1 LDYNQDII
9 RKNYIFFIGLF
20 LYIFIGLAT
29 IEFYGRDELH
39 LAFNKY
45 FSLFFDIFFKYFS
58 KIGPLI
64 FIVITLFFIIKK
76 ETYKSLFILFSA
88 YGLNFLIGTFVKR
101 NFFKHIHRP
110 TYYFEQKG
118 IDLHLI
124 DGVSSQIPYTFPS
137 GHTAETF
144 LLLLF
149 ICMISKSKLVQII
162 AVILAIT
169 MAFSRVYL
177 SKHFLIDTIGGALLG
192 TFVLTLMYYIF
203 QNRNSSF
210 LNKNILKKKS

>member
-1 LDYNQDII
+1 MNYNQDII

-39 LAFNKY
+39 LVFNSH
-45 FSLFFDIFFKYFS
+45 FSLFLDIFFKYFS

-76 ETYKSLFILFSA
+76 ETYKSLLILLSA

-144 LLLLF
+144 LLMLF

>member
-1 LDYNQDII
+1 MDYSQDII

-39 LAFNKY
+39 LVFNKH
-45 FSLFFDIFFKYFS
+45 FSLFFDLFFKYFS

-76 ETYKSLFILFSA
+76 ETYKSLLILFSA

-101 NFFKHIHRP
+101 NFFKHVHRP

-144 LLLLF
+144 LLMLF

-162 AVILAIT
+162 AVFLAIT

-203 QNRNSSF
+203 QNRNSAF
-210 LNKNILKKKS
+210 LNKKIFKINS

>member
-1 LDYNQDII
+1 MEYNQDII

-20 LYIFIGLAT
+20 LYIFVGLAT

-39 LAFNKY
+39 LVVNRR

-76 ETYKSLFILFSA
+76 ETYKSLLILFSA

-144 LLLLF
+144 LLMLF

-192 TFVLTLMYYIF
+192 TFVLTLMYYVF
-203 QNRNSSF
+203 QNRNSVF
-210 LNKNILKKKS
+210 LNKSILKNIF

>member
-1 LDYNQDII
+1 MEYNQDII
-9 RKNYIFFIGLF
+9 SKNYIFFIGFF
-20 LYIFIGLAT
+20 LYVFVGLAA
-29 IEFYGRDELH
+29 IQFYGRDELH
-39 LAFNKY
+39 LVLNKS
-45 FSLFFDIFFKYFS
+45 FSPFFDVFFKYFS

-64 FIVITLFFIIKK
+64 FIAVTLFFIIKK
-76 ETYKSLFILFSA
+76 ETFKSLLILFSA
-88 YGLNFLIGTFVKR
+88 YGLNFIIGTFVKR

-144 LLLLF
+144 LMMLF
-149 ICMISKSKLVQII
+149 ICMISKSKLIQII

-203 QNRNSSF
+203 QNRNSAF
-210 LNKNILKKKS
+210 LNKKILKKNS

>member
-1 LDYNQDII
+1 MDYNQDII
-9 RKNYIFFIGLF
+9 RKNSIFFIGLF

-39 LAFNKY
+39 LVLNKS
-45 FSLFFDIFFKYFS
+45 FSPFFDVFFKYFS

-64 FIVITLFFIIKK
+64 FIVITLFSIIKK
-76 ETYKSLFILFSA
+76 ETFKSLLILFSA
-88 YGLNFLIGTFVKR
+88 YGLSFIIGTFVKR
-101 NFFKHIHRP
+101 NFFKHVHRP

-144 LLLLF
+144 LLMLF
-149 ICMISKSKLVQII
+149 ICMISKSKLIQII
-162 AVILAIT
+162 AIILAIT

-177 SKHFLIDTIGGALLG
+177 SKHFLIDTMGGALLG

-203 QNRNSSF
+203 KIEIQHF
-210 LNKNILKKKS
+210 

>member
-1 LDYNQDII
+1 MDYNHDII
-9 RKNYIFFIGLF
+9 QKNSIFFIGFF
-20 LYIFIGLAT
+20 LYVFVGLAA
-29 IEFYGRDELH
+29 IQFYGRDELH
-39 LAFNKY
+39 LILNKS
-45 FSLFFDIFFKYFS
+45 FSPLFDAFFKYFS

-64 FIVITLFFIIKK
+64 FIVVTLFFIIKK
-76 ETYKSLFILFSA
+76 ETFKSLLILFSA
-88 YGLNFLIGTFVKR
+88 YGLNFIIGTFVKR
-101 NFFKHIHRP
+101 NFFKHVHRP

-144 LLLLF
+144 LLMLF
-149 ICMISKSKLVQII
+149 ICMVSKSKLIQII

-203 QNRNSSF
+203 QNRNSVF
-210 LNKNILKKKS
+210 LNKKIFKKIS

>member
-1 LDYNQDII
+1 MEYNQDII

-39 LAFNKY
+39 LVLNKH
-45 FSLFFDIFFKYFS
+45 FSPFFDIFFKYFS

-76 ETYKSLFILFSA
+76 ETFKSLLILFSA
-88 YGLNFLIGTFVKR
+88 YGLNFIIGTFVKR
-101 NFFKHIHRP
+101 NFFKHVHRP

-144 LLLLF
+144 LLMLF
-149 ICMISKSKLVQII
+149 ICMVSKSKLIQII

-192 TFVLTLMYYIF
+192 TFVLTLMYYTF
-203 QNRNSSF
+203 QNRNSTF
-210 LNKNILKKKS
+210 LNKKIFKKIS

>member
-1 LDYNQDII
+1 MEYNQDII

-20 LYIFIGLAT
+20 LYIFVGLAT

-39 LAFNKY
+39 LVFNRR

-64 FIVITLFFIIKK
+64 FIVITLFFIIKN
-76 ETYKSLFILFSA
+76 ETYKSLLILFSA

-144 LLLLF
+144 LLMLF

-177 SKHFLIDTIGGALLG
+177 SKHFLIDTIGGAMLG
-192 TFVLTLMYYIF
+192 TFVLTLMYYVF
-203 QNRNSSF
+203 QNRNSVF
-210 LNKNILKKKS
+210 LNKSILNKNF

>member
-1 LDYNQDII
+1 LEYNQDII
-9 RKNYIFFIGLF
+9 RKNYIFFIGFF
-20 LYIFIGLAT
+20 LYVFVGLAT
-29 IEFYGRDELH
+29 IQFYGRDELH
-39 LAFNKY
+39 LVLNQS
-45 FSLFFDIFFKYFS
+45 FSPFFDIFFKYFS

-76 ETYKSLFILFSA
+76 ETFKSLLILFSA
-88 YGLNFLIGTFVKR
+88 YGLNFIIGTFVKR
-101 NFFKHIHRP
+101 NFFKHVHRP

-144 LLLLF
+144 LLMLF
-149 ICMISKSKLVQII
+149 ICMISKSKLIQII
-162 AVILAIT
+162 AVILGIT

-192 TFVLTLMYYIF
+192 TFVLTLMYYVF

-210 LNKNILKKKS
+210 LNKKILKNNT

>member
-9 RKNYIFFIGLF
+9 RKNSFFFIGVF

-39 LAFNKY
+39 LGLNKNY
-45 FSLFFDIFFKYFS
+45 SLFFDIFFKYFS
-58 KIGPLI
+58 KSGPLF

-76 ETYKSLFILFSA
+76 ETYKSLLILFSA

-101 NFFKHIHRP
+101 NFFKHVHRP

-144 LLLLF
+144 LLMLF
-149 ICMISKSKLVQII
+149 ICMISKSKLIQIV

-203 QNRNSSF
+203 QNRNSAF
-210 LNKNILKKKS
+210 LNKKILKKSS

>member
-1 LDYNQDII
+1 MDYSQDII

-39 LAFNKY
+39 LVFNKY
-45 FSLFFDIFFKYFS
+45 FSLFFDLFFKYFS

-76 ETYKSLFILFSA
+76 ETYKSLLILFSA

-101 NFFKHIHRP
+101 NFFKHVHRP

-144 LLLLF
+144 LLMLF

-162 AVILAIT
+162 AVFLAIT

-203 QNRNSSF
+203 QNRNSAF
-210 LNKNILKKKS
+210 LNKKIFKINS

>member
-1 LDYNQDII
+1 MEYNQDII
-9 RKNYIFFIGLF
+9 HKNYIFFIGLF

-39 LAFNKY
+39 LVLNKH
-45 FSLFFDIFFKYFS
+45 FSPFFDIFFKYFS

-64 FIVITLFFIIKK
+64 FIVIALFFIIKK
-76 ETYKSLFILFSA
+76 ETFKSLLILFSA
-88 YGLNFLIGTFVKR
+88 YGLNFIIGTFVKR
-101 NFFKHIHRP
+101 NFFKHVHRP

-144 LLLLF
+144 LLMLF
-149 ICMISKSKLVQII
+149 ICMITKSKLIQII

-169 MAFSRVYL
+169 MAFSRIYL

-192 TFVLTLMYYIF
+192 TFVLTLMHYFF
-203 QNRNSSF
+203 QNKNSAF
-210 LNKNILKKKS
+210 LNKKIFKKIS